1 MLNKKITDER
11 EEKNIMKALAF
22 GAIAGELLLG
32 GKILFEIVTGIATLS
47 TTGWDIGILIVMN
60 IVVAYNLYRSKT
72 ISTPVTLFG
81 RELSTELT
89 PKAKLERRN
98 KYYIPEALLSAVG
111 LSVGSYFSSGSSGLT
126 ETIILYIIY
135 FIISLVVTT
144 KWNEHNIK
152 RYNADLED

>member
-11 EEKNIMKALAF
+11 EEKNIMNALAF

-32 GKILFEIVTGIATLS
+32 AKILYEMVSGVATLS
-47 TTGWDIGILIVMN
+47 TTGIDIGILLIMN
-60 IVVAYNLYRSKT
+60 IVVAYNLYQSKT
-72 ISTPVTLFG
+72 LSTPVTLFG

-98 KYYIPEALLSAVG
+98 KYYIPEALISAVG

-135 FIISLVVTT
+135 FVMSLVATT
-144 KWNEHNIK
+144 KWSEHNIK